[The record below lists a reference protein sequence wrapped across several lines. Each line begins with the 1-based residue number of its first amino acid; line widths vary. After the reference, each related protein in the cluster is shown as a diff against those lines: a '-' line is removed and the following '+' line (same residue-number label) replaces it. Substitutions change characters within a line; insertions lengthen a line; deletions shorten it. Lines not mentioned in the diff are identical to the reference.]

1 MKINEHTKGA
11 QRGERSGH
19 SAEKNQDET
28 PERGEWLLEAPRQR
42 DGERSIHQTR
52 SHRPNLLRRR
62 AWQIL
67 EAPTAEQPAVE
78 SDEAMGPKPP
88 DDSTVNFVLDLAL
101 RIGEVQMSSG
111 AGASDV
117 TATIIA
123 LTSAL
128 GLPHCEVDVIF
139 TSITVTC
146 HRGTDMAPV
155 TALRVVRSRSLDYT
169 RLTQTETLV
178 RRIVR
183 GNIGAEEAQQ
193 ELQRFTTAP
202 HPYPRWVATA
212 AWGGLAAFITLIL
225 GGSIDVALVALV
237 ISAVIDRLG
246 RFLNRFALPFFF
258 QQVIGGLVAT
268 LSAMAIVSS
277 DLLTTDK
284 PTLVV
289 AAAVTV
295 LLSGLSTVSAVQD
308 AITGYYVT
316 AAGRT
321 METALMSAGL
331 IAGVVLALKIAV
343 LLKMPLTPLP
353 EVVSSTP
360 QDLPIIILG
369 SVGASACFALASYS
383 TLRAM
388 IVAGAA
394 GAIGGAVYGALM
406 LTDFQAVSSSAV
418 AATLVG
424 FCGGVLARRLKVTPL
439 VVAVSGI
446 TPLLPGLS
454 TYRGLYQLGVE
465 PGGNISTLMTAVA
478 IGLALAA
485 GVVLGEYLAQPVR
498 TGLGRLE
505 RKFAGPRMAGPME
518 PAERR
523 LE

>member
-1 MKINEHTKGA
+1 MGSIRKINERADQGA
-11 QRGERSGH
+11 QRRRWPILESPQPRSER
-19 SAEKNQDET
+19 
-28 PERGEWLLEAPRQR
+28 
-42 DGERSIHQTR
+42 HQP
-52 SHRPNLLRRR
+52 RPNLLRRR
-62 AWQIL
+62 AWHIL
-67 EAPTAEQPAVE
+67 EAPTAEQPAV
-78 SDEAMGPKPP
+78 DAGEALGPQPP
-88 DDSTVNFVLDLAL
+88 DDATVNFVLDLAL

-123 LTSAL
+123 LAAAL

-146 HRGTDMAPV
+146 HRGTDLAPV

-169 RLTQTETLV
+169 RLTETEMLV
-178 RRIVR
+178 RKIVR
-183 GNIGAEEAQQ
+183 GHMGAEEAYT
-193 ELQRFTTAP
+193 ELRRVTTAK
-202 HPYPRWVATA
+202 HPYPRWVATV
-212 AWGGLAAFITLIL
+212 AWGGLAAFVALLL
-225 GGSIDVALVALV
+225 GGGPDIAAVAFV
-237 ISAVIDRLG
+237 ISSVIDRLG
-246 RFLNRFALPFFF
+246 RYLNRFNLPFFF
-258 QQVIGGLVAT
+258 QQVVGGLVAT
-268 LSAMAIVSS
+268 LSAMVIVSS
-277 DLLTTDK
+277 GILTTDK

-331 IAGVVLALKIAV
+331 ITGVVFALKLARMFQLSGKP
-343 LLKMPLTPLP
+343 LLEVTTTTLRYLP
-353 EVVSSTP
+353 VVV
-360 QDLPIIILG
+360 IG
-369 SVGASACFALASYS
+369 GAGAAACFALASYS
-383 TLRAM
+383 TLRALL
-388 IVAGAA
+388 VAAAA
-394 GAIGGAVYGALM
+394 GAIGTFVYGGLI
-406 LTDFQAVSSSAV
+406 LLHFQAVSASAI

-424 FCGGVLARRLKVTPL
+424 FCGGVLSRRLKVTPL

-478 IGLALAA
+478 VGLALAA

-518 PAERR
+518 PSDRW

>member
-1 MKINEHTKGA
+1 MKINERAKGDR
-11 QRGERSGH
+11 RGKQNGRQQHE
-19 SAEKNQDET
+19 AT
-28 PERGEWLLEAPRQR
+28 TERGKWLLEPPRQR
-42 DGERSIHQTR
+42 DGERSNHQTR

-67 EAPTAEQPAVE
+67 EAPTAEQPAVDIE
-78 SDEAMGPKPP
+78 EAMGPKPP
-88 DDSTVNFVLDLAL
+88 DDSTVNFVLDLTL

-146 HRGTDMAPV
+146 HRGTDLAPV

-169 RLTQTETLV
+169 RLTQAEILV
-178 RRIVR
+178 RKIVR
-183 GNIGAEEAQQ
+183 GNISAEEAQA
-193 ELQRFTTAP
+193 ELQRITTAP

-212 AWGGLAAFITLIL
+212 AWGGLAAFVTVIL
-225 GGSIDVALVALV
+225 GGGIDVALIALV

-258 QQVIGGLVAT
+258 QQVVGGLVAT

-308 AITGYYVT
+308 AITGYNVT

-331 IAGVVLALKIAV
+331 IAGVVLALKIA
-343 LLKMPLTPLP
+343 LLLGLPRTPLP

-360 QDLPIIILG
+360 QQLPLIVIG
-369 SVGASACFALASYS
+369 SIGASACFALASYS
-383 TLRAM
+383 TLRGM
-388 IVAGAA
+388 VVAGAA
-394 GAIGGAVYGALM
+394 GSIGGAVYGALM
-406 LTDFQAVSSSAV
+406 LTDFDAVSSSAI

-454 TYRGLYQLGVE
+454 TYRGLYQLGVQ
-465 PGGNISTLMTAVA
+465 PGGEISTLMTAVA
-478 IGLALAA
+478 VGLALAA
-485 GVVLGEYLAQPVR
+485 GVVLGEFLAQPVR

-505 RKFAGPRMAGPME
+505 RKLAGPRMAGPLE

>member
-1 MKINEHTKGA
+1 MKINQRAKGSVSR
-11 QRGERSGH
+11 RGWH
-19 SAEKNQDET
+19 ILET
-28 PERGEWLLEAPRQR
+28 PHSGQGGEIPSANRQHRG
-42 DGERSIHQTR
+42 
-52 SHRPNLLRRR
+52 NVLRRR
-62 AWQIL
+62 AWNIL
-67 EAPTAEQPAVE
+67 EAPTGEQPTTGSTE
-78 SDEAMGPKPP
+78 TLGPQPP
-88 DDSTVNFVLDLAL
+88 DDSTVNFVLNLCL
-101 RIGEVQMSSG
+101 RIGEVQMASG

-123 LTSAL
+123 MTSAL

-146 HRGTDMAPV
+146 HRGTDTAPV
-155 TALRVVRSRSLDYT
+155 TAMRVVRSRSLDYS
-169 RLTQTETLV
+169 RLSSAEMLV
-178 RRIVR
+178 QQITR
-183 GNIGAEEAQQ
+183 GNLSAEQAQT
-193 ELQRFTTAP
+193 ELQRITSAA
-202 HPYPRWVATA
+202 HPYPRWVATL
-212 AWGGLAAFITLIL
+212 AWGGLAAFITMLL
-225 GGSIDVALVALV
+225 GGGPDVAIVAFV
-237 ISAVIDRLG
+237 ISAVVDRLG
-246 RFLNRFALPFFF
+246 RLLNRFALPFFF
-258 QQVIGGLVAT
+258 QQVVGGLVAT

-277 DLLTTDK
+277 NLLTTDK

-308 AITGYYVT
+308 AITGYNVT

-321 METALMSAGL
+321 METALMTAGL

-343 LLKMPLTPLP
+343 LLGLQRTPLP
-353 EVVSSTP
+353 EVVTSTP
-360 QDLPIIILG
+360 QRLPLL
-369 SVGASACFALASYS
+369 SLAGAGAAACFALASYAK
-383 TLRAM
+383 LRAM
-388 IVAGAA
+388 LVAAAA
-394 GAIGGAVYGALM
+394 GGIGAAVYGSLM
-406 LTDFQAVSSSAV
+406 LAEFDAVSSSAI

-505 RKFAGPRMAGPME
+505 RKLAGPRMAGPLE

>member
-1 MKINEHTKGA
+1 MSVNGRAEEDTETTTHTT
-11 QRGERSGH
+11 QW
-19 SAEKNQDET
+19 
-28 PERGEWLLEAPRQR
+28 PILEPPRQR
-42 DGERSIHQTR
+42 DGKQRSNRKSANRT
-52 SHRPNLLRRR
+52 HRPLLRRR
-62 AWQIL
+62 AWHIL
-67 EAPTAEQPAVE
+67 EAPTAEQPAVD
-78 SDEAMGPKPP
+78 SDEAIGPALP
-88 DDSTVNFVLDLAL
+88 DDATVNFVLDLAL
-101 RIGEVQMSSG
+101 RIGEVQMASG

-117 TATIIA
+117 TATILA

-146 HRGTDMAPV
+146 HRGTELEPV

-169 RLTQTETLV
+169 RLTDVEILV
-178 RRIVR
+178 RKIVR
-183 GNIGAEEAQQ
+183 GHVGAEQAQA
-193 ELQRFTTAP
+193 ELRRITSAP
-202 HPYPRWVATA
+202 HPYPRWVATL
-212 AWGGLAAFITLIL
+212 AWGGLAGFITLII
-225 GGSIDVALVALV
+225 GGGIDIALVAVV
-237 ISAVIDRLG
+237 ISAAIDRIG
-246 RFLNRFALPFFF
+246 RLLNRYSLPFFF
-258 QQVIGGLVAT
+258 QQVVGGLFAT
-268 LSAMAIVSS
+268 LSAMAIVNTKI
-277 DLLTTDK
+277 LTTDQ

-308 AITGYYVT
+308 AITGFNVT

-321 METALMSAGL
+321 METALMTAGL
-331 IAGVVLALKIAV
+331 ITGVVLALRIAV
-343 LLKMPLTPLP
+343 MLEMPRTPLP

-360 QDLPIIILG
+360 QHLPVIV
-369 SVGASACFALASYS
+369 VGGAGAAACFALASYS
-383 TLRAM
+383 TIRAM
-388 IVAGAA
+388 FVAAAA
-394 GAIGGAVYGALM
+394 GAIGAVVYGALM
-406 LTDFQAVSSSAV
+406 LTKFDAVSSSAI

-424 FCGGVLARRLKVTPL
+424 FCGGVMARRLRVTPL

-505 RKFAGPRMAGPME
+505 RRLAGPRMAGPLE

>member
-11 QRGERSGH
+11 QRGERGV
-19 SAEKNQDET
+19 EKNQDET

-42 DGERSIHQTR
+42 DGERSIHQAR

-183 GNIGAEEAQQ
+183 GNIAAEEAQQ

-321 METALMSAGL
+321 TETALMSAGL

-343 LLKMPLTPLP
+343 LLGLPLTPLP

-360 QDLPIIILG
+360 QQLPIIIIG

>member
-1 MKINEHTKGA
+1 MLEPPRPSSN
-11 QRGERSGH
+11 QR
-19 SAEKNQDET
+19 
-28 PERGEWLLEAPRQR
+28 
-42 DGERSIHQTR
+42 
-52 SHRPNLLRRR
+52 HRPNLLRRR
-62 AWQIL
+62 AWHIL

-78 SDEAMGPKPP
+78 SGETLGPQPP
-88 DDSTVNFVLDLAL
+88 DDATVNFVLDLTL
-101 RIGEVQMSSG
+101 RIGEVQMASG

-117 TATIIA
+117 TATILA
-123 LTSAL
+123 LTAAL

-146 HRGTDMAPV
+146 HRGTDLAPV

-169 RLTQTETLV
+169 RLTQAEILV
-178 RRIVR
+178 RKIVR
-183 GNIGAEEAQQ
+183 GNMGAEEAHT
-193 ELQRFTTAP
+193 ELERITAAP
-202 HPYPRWVATA
+202 HPYPRWVATI
-212 AWGGLAAFITLIL
+212 AWGGLAAFITLLL
-225 GGSIDVALVALV
+225 GGGPDVAVVAFV
-237 ISAVIDRLG
+237 ISSVVDRLG
-246 RFLNRFALPFFF
+246 RLLNRYHLPFFF
-258 QQVIGGLVAT
+258 QQVVGGLVAT

-277 DLLTTDK
+277 NVLTTDR

-308 AITGYYVT
+308 AITGYNVT

-331 IAGVVLALKIAV
+331 ITGVVLALKIAV
-343 LLKMPLTPLP
+343 MLGLPSTPLP
-353 EVVSSTP
+353 EVINSTP
-360 QDLPIIILG
+360 QQLPI
-369 SVGASACFALASYS
+369 VVVTGAGAAACFALASYS
-383 TLRAM
+383 TLRALL
-388 IVAGAA
+388 VAAAA
-394 GAIGGAVYGALM
+394 GAIGALVYGSLM
-406 LTDFQAVSSSAV
+406 LTQFDAVSSSAI

-424 FCGGVLARRLKVTPL
+424 FCGGLLARRLQVTPL

-465 PGGNISTLMTAVA
+465 PGGNISSLMTAVA

-498 TGLGRLE
+498 MRLGRLE
-505 RKFAGPRMAGPME
+505 RKLAGPRMAGPLE
-518 PAERR
+518 PPERR